1 MPLLSAQDLRSNLA
15 TWAVPGA
22 LLPAATRRLAD
33 LLPAEVYDPDFRGQ
47 ELETTYLD
55 TPDFALRQARRHR
68 RKYLTLRVRFYRSTG
83 VYALSAKT
91 EAAKFRQEIPAA
103 LATALLAQG
112 APVPSSVP
120 LPGDLLARLLD
131 LAGQQSLIPVVTV
144 RFRRY
149 AGEDAYDRLTLDTDV
164 RTDTGKRFPASV
176 LEHKSVSPDNLPY
189 PAFPALGLKPIKLSK
204 FLWATRA

>member
-1 MPLLSAQDLRSNLA
+1 
-15 TWAVPGA
+15 V
-22 LLPAATRRLAD
+22 D
-33 LLPAEVYDPDFRGQ
+33 LLPTEVYDPDFRGQ

-55 TPDFALRQARRHR
+55 TPDFVLRQARRRR
-68 RKYLTLRVRFYRSTG
+68 RKYLTIRVRFYRSSG

-91 EAAKFRQEIPAA
+91 EAAKYRREIPAPQA
-103 LATALLAQG
+103 ADLLAQG

-131 LAGQQSLIPVVTV
+131 LTGGQPLLPVVTV

-149 AGEDAYDRLTLDTDV
+149 ATEDALDRLTLDTDV

-176 LEHKSVSPDNLPY
+176 LEHKSVSPDNAPY